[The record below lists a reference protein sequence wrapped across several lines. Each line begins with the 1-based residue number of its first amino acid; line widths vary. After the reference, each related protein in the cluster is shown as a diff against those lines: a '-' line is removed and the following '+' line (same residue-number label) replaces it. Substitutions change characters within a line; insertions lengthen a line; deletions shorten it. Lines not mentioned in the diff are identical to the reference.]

1 MYLINQIMDVAF
13 ATSVQVQCKKKVFR
27 IFLKTGPR
35 MFCSSKILFGCRNV
49 VLYPGDPHMYQYS
62 DLQNCTDILIAAFS
76 LTLFDLDSKLG
87 RCSPGGGRFT
97 STWGCY
103 FSSVKDN

>member
-1 MYLINQIMDVAF
+1 
-13 ATSVQVQCKKKVFR
+13 
-27 IFLKTGPR
+27 
-35 MFCSSKILFGCRNV
+35 
-49 VLYPGDPHMYQYS
+49 MYQYS
-62 DLQNCTDILIAAFS
+62 DLQNCTDILIAALS
-76 LTLFDLDSKLG
+76 LTLLDLDSKLG